1 MSTLRSAA
9 RAWAAQDPDDADRA
23 EIERLLADPSPAA
36 HAALEDRFAGRLHF
50 GTAGLR
56 GALGAGPNRMNR
68 AVVRQTT
75 AALARWLDQHRPE
88 ARHAGVVVGSDARHR
103 SRQLA
108 DEVGAVLAGHGIRVH
123 RLPDRRPTP
132 LLAFAVRHIGA
143 AAGVMITASHNPP
156 QDNGYK
162 LYLGDGAQIVPPV
175 DAEIEALGE
184 RVGPL
189 SEVHVAG
196 PSSPLLLPVAEEVS
210 EAYLRAVV
218 GSVPEGLDPP
228 TPLSVVYTAMHGVA
242 GELFLEALSL
252 AGHPRPSVVA
262 AQQTPDPD
270 FPTLASPNPEEPG
283 ALDLAFGEARRI
295 GADLVLASDPDG
307 DRLAAAVP
315 DTTAPGGWRRLS
327 GDEVGVALGAFV
339 LDHLRA
345 GWRPP
350 MDAGEPPLVAASIV
364 SSSMLAKMAA
374 ASGVPYVA
382 TLTGFKWIVRAV
394 DALPGSR
401 LAFGYEEAL
410 GYVIGDALR
419 DKDGILAGLAFVA
432 MAGDLRARGT
442 SVDAHLLT
450 LMRRYGVHR
459 TSQRSIATRDPA
471 GWMAGLRAR
480 PPTEIAGLAV
490 TRVLDL
496 GRGAVWQEG
505 LPALPPADVLAF
517 WLETGARI
525 LVRPS
530 GTEPKLKFYVEAFRP
545 VEGGDV
551 AAGRDGL
558 AAAQAAARSE
568 LAAIDAALQ
577 PALLGRP
584 PATGG

>member
-1 MSTLRSAA
+1 MSTLHSVA

-23 EIERLLADPSPAA
+23 EIERLLADPSPGAYA
-36 HAALEDRFAGRLHF
+36 ELKDCFAGRLHF

-75 AALARWLDQHRPE
+75 AALARWLDEHRPE
-88 ARHAGVVVGSDARHR
+88 ARRAGVVVGSDARHR
-103 SRQLA
+103 SRELA
-108 DEVGAVLAGHGIRVH
+108 DEVGAVLAGHEIRVH

-175 DAEIEALGE
+175 DAEIEALSE

-189 SEVHVAG
+189 SEVRVAG
-196 PSSPLLLPVAEEVS
+196 PSSPLLVRVGEDVPR
-210 EAYLRAVV
+210 AYLRAVV
-218 GSVPEGLDPP
+218 ESIPEGLVPP
-228 TPLSVVYTAMHGVA
+228 QPLSVVYTAMHGVA
-242 GELFLEALSL
+242 GQLFLDALSL

-262 AQQTPDPD
+262 AQEAPDPD
-270 FPTLASPNPEEPG
+270 FPTVASPNPEEPG
-283 ALDLAFGEARRI
+283 ALDLAFAEARRI
-295 GADLVLASDPDG
+295 DADLVLASDPDG

-350 MDAGEPPLVAASIV
+350 KDGGEPPVIAASIV
-364 SSSMLAKMAA
+364 SSSMLGKIAA

-394 DALPGSR
+394 DAFPGSR

-410 GYVIGDALR
+410 GYVIGDAVR
-419 DKDGILAGLAFVA
+419 DKDGILAGLAFLA

-442 SVDAHLLT
+442 SVDAHLLA

-459 TSQRSIATRDPA
+459 TSQHSIATHDPA

-480 PPTEIAGLAV
+480 PPTEIAGATVIRVVDLA
-490 TRVLDL
+490 
-496 GRGAVWQEG
+496 RGAVWQEG

-517 WLETGARI
+517 WLDTGARV

-530 GTEPKLKFYVEAFRP
+530 GTEPKLKFYVEAVHP
-545 VEGGDV
+545 VRKGDL
-551 AAGRDGL
+551 AGAL
-558 AAAQAAARSE
+558 ESASE
-568 LAAIDAALQ
+568 ELDVIAAALQ

-584 PATGG
+584 PASGA

>member
-1 MSTLRSAA
+1 MA

-23 EIERLLADPSPAA
+23 EIERLLADPSPGAYA
-36 HAALEDRFAGRLHF
+36 ELKDCFAGRLHF

-75 AALARWLDQHRPE
+75 AALARWLDEHRPE
-88 ARHAGVVVGSDARHR
+88 ARRAGVVVGSDARHR
-103 SRQLA
+103 SRELA
-108 DEVGAVLAGHGIRVH
+108 DEVGAVLAGHEIRVH

-132 LLAFAVRHIGA
+132 LLAFAVRHTGA

-175 DAEIEALGE
+175 DAEIEALSE

-189 SEVHVAG
+189 SEVHVAD
-196 PSSPLLLPVAEEVS
+196 PSSPLLVRVEEEGVRR
-210 EAYLRAVV
+210 AYLRAVV
-218 GSVPEGLDPP
+218 GSIPEGLVPP
-228 TPLSVVYTAMHGVA
+228 QPLSLVYTAMHGVA
-242 GELFLEALSL
+242 GQLFLDALSL
-252 AGHPRPSVVA
+252 AGYPRPSVVA
-262 AQQTPDPD
+262 AQETPDPD
-270 FPTLASPNPEEPG
+270 FPTVASPNPEEPG
-283 ALDLAFGEARRI
+283 ALDLAFAEARRI
-295 GADLVLASDPDG
+295 DADLVLASDPDG

-350 MDAGEPPLVAASIV
+350 KDGGEPPVIAASIV
-364 SSSMLAKMAA
+364 SSSMLGKIAA

-394 DALPGSR
+394 DAFPGSR

-410 GYVIGDALR
+410 GYVIGDAVR
-419 DKDGILAGLAFVA
+419 DKDGILAGLAFLA

-442 SVDAHLLT
+442 SVDAHLLA

-459 TSQRSIATRDPA
+459 TSQHSIATHDPA

-480 PPTEIAGLAV
+480 PPTEIAGATV
-490 TRVLDL
+490 IRVLDL
-496 GRGAVWQEG
+496 ARGAVWQEG

-517 WLETGARI
+517 WLDTGARI

-530 GTEPKLKFYVEAFRP
+530 GTEPKLKFYVEAVHP
-545 VEGGDV
+545 VHKGDL
-551 AAGRDGL
+551 AGAL
-558 AAAQAAARSE
+558 ESASE
-568 LAAIDAALQ
+568 ELDVIAAALQ

-584 PATGG
+584 PASGA

>member
-1 MSTLRSAA
+1 VSTLLSVA

-23 EIERLLADPSPAA
+23 EIEHLLADPSPAA
-36 HAALEDRFAGRLHF
+36 HAELQDRFAGRLHF

-75 AALARWLDQHRPE
+75 AALARWLDEHRPE

-108 DEVGAVLAGHGIRVH
+108 DEVSAVLAGHKIRVH

-132 LLAFAVRHIGA
+132 LLAFAVRHVGA

-175 DAEIEALGE
+175 DAEIEALSE

-189 SEVHVAG
+189 SEVHVADM
-196 PSSPLLLPVAEEVS
+196 SSPLLVRLEEEVS
-210 EAYLRAVV
+210 RAYLRAVV
-218 GSVPEGLDPP
+218 ESVPEGLDPP
-228 TPLSVVYTAMHGVA
+228 HPLSVVYTAMHGVA
-242 GELFLEALSL
+242 GGLFLDALSL

-262 AQQTPDPD
+262 AQEAPDPD
-270 FPTLASPNPEEPG
+270 FSTVAFPNPEEPG
-283 ALDLAFGEARRI
+283 ALDLAFAEARRVD
-295 GADLVLASDPDG
+295 ADLVLASDPDG
-307 DRLAAAVP
+307 DRLAVAIP
-315 DTTAPGGWRRLS
+315 DATAPGGWRRLS

-339 LDHLRA
+339 LDNIRA

-350 MDAGEPPLVAASIV
+350 KDNGEHPLIATSIV
-364 SSSMLAKMAA
+364 SSSMLGKIAA
-374 ASGVPYVA
+374 AYGVPYVA

-394 DALPGSR
+394 DAFPGSR

-410 GYVIGDALR
+410 GYVIGDAVR
-419 DKDGILAGLAFVA
+419 DKDGILAGLGFLA

-459 TSQRSIATRDPA
+459 TAQHSIATRDPA
-471 GWMAGLRAR
+471 GKMAGLRGR
-480 PPTEIAGLAV
+480 PPKEIAGVPVA
-490 TRVLDL
+490 RVLDL
-496 GRGAVWQEG
+496 ARGAVWQEG

-530 GTEPKLKFYVEAFRP
+530 GTEPKLKAYVEVVRA
-545 VEGGDV
+545 VGGDGV
-551 AAGRDGL
+551 GAQGDGL
-558 AAAQAAARSE
+558 AVALAIAKSELDAIAAALE
-568 LAAIDAALQ
+568 
-577 PALLGRP
+577 PALLGRHLT
-584 PATGG
+584 TGA